1 MGFVSE
7 VPVTGHLESTLPPVD
22 HSADAPASVT
32 RAALADMIATA
43 IAAAGVAQQRTG
55 ATTATVRAAALSA
68 IEDTAS

>member
-22 HSADAPASVT
+22 HADTPASVT
-32 RAALADMIATA
+32 RAELADMIANA
-43 IAAAGVAQQRTG
+43 ITAAGAAQQRTG